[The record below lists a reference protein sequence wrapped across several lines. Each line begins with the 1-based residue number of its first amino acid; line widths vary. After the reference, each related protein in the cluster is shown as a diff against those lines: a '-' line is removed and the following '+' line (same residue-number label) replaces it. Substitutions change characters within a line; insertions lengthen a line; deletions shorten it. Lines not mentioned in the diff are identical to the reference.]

1 MKQVPAYVCEK
12 CGFYKLGEK
21 NAPEVQKHE
30 RMPTTGRC
38 NSLDG
43 LLVKIGNEQNYL
55 VVRRT
60 PQLSRMHEALYDWE
74 SYTRKDLKQRKD
86 TNLPKELEDS
96 LRRIC
101 PISFTAGYIVDSVLY
116 TNHQENSYK
125 AYTELPPRE
134 FQRVSAKLRE
144 KYPDLYANT
153 TFKRELKYKHLS
165 KQFKSMI
172 F

>member
-1 MKQVPAYVCEK
+1 MKQIPAYVCEK

-30 RMPTTGRC
+30 RIPTTGIC

-55 VVRRT
+55 VVRRI
-60 PQLSRMHEALYDWE
+60 QRLSHRHEALYECE
-74 SYTRKDLKQRKD
+74 SYTGKGMKQRK
-86 TNLPKELEDS
+86 TNLPKELEER
-96 LRRIC
+96 LVIIC
-101 PISFTAGYIVDSVLY
+101 PDHTASHMVGTVLY

-134 FQRVSAKLRE
+134 FQRVSAKLRK

-153 TFKRELKYKHLS
+153 TFKRELKYKHRS
-165 KQFKSMI
+165 KQFKSRI